1 MNPPPSL
8 VAGSFLILE
17 NIQKKGKY
25 IENGFE
31 SVYEKQKEEEYFRKI
46 KMSVLDF

>member
-1 MNPPPSL
+1 MNPLPSS
-8 VAGSFLILE
+8 VAGSFVILE

-31 SVYEKQKEEEYFRKI
+31 SLYEKQKEAEYFRKI
-46 KMSVLDF
+46 KMSVVDF